1 MDNLRA
7 NLERLDIRAL
17 ATELRV
23 ATILRETKEVLASVT
38 TSLDK
43 LELGWAAEDLDFAQ
57 GLLVRACQRI
67 ELVFRR
73 QPKPLT
79 PAEQAAECEGRA

>member
-1 MDNLRA
+1 MDDLRT

-23 ATILRETKEVLASVT
+23 ATTLRETKEMLAAVT

-43 LELGWAAEDLDFAQ
+43 LELGWAAEDIDFAH

-79 PAEQAAECEGRA
+79 KDEQAEQAEVRA